1 MTTATMTSPMPLAS
15 DRTSAPAVRP
25 RRIAT
30 EYGMVLRDG
39 TELFYRAWLP
49 AKPARRAVVLF
60 HRGHEH
66 SGRWQDLVDEIG
78 LEDFAFF
85 AWDARGHGRSPGER
99 GHADGVGQLVRDADE
114 FVTHIAEE
122 HGIAMRDIAL
132 LGHSVG
138 AVLASA
144 WVHDYARPIRA
155 LVLGSPALRVRLYVP
170 FAIPGLRLLQKIRPK
185 AEVSSY
191 VKGKL
196 LTRDER
202 RRDAYDSD
210 PLITPVISVKMLLGL
225 HDTATRMMEDAS
237 AITVPTLM
245 LTSGAD
251 WVVKQLAQR
260 QFFDRLGSDIKE
272 MQNFPGFLHDTFG
285 EKDRHLPIAGARR
298 FILERFDEEPTGEV
312 VVHNGDRFQAL
323 GNPLPVLSPK
333 RIGFAVTRFLMMTV
347 GRLSEGVR
355 LGWREGFDS
364 GAMLDYVYRNE
375 ARGVTALGRAIDR
388 MFLDSPG
395 WRGIR
400 IRRRNLEAAIA
411 ATMRRLAEEG
421 RPVRILDIATGH
433 GRYVLDAM
441 AANPEIASTAL
452 LRDWSAENVEAGR
465 RLAKEQRTD
474 AVCFETGDAFDAGSI
489 AAAAPGSTLGVVSG
503 LYELYPDNEAIRMS
517 LAGLAR
523 AVEPG
528 GYLIYTNQPWHPQQE
543 FIARVLTSHRG
554 GGSWVMRCRS
564 QAEMDALA
572 CEAGFEKIGMEI
584 DGAGIF
590 SVSIARRT
598 CLTTQG

>member
-1 MTTATMTSPMPLAS
+1 MTTATMTSPMPLAF
-15 DRTSAPAVRP
+15 DRTSTPPVRP
-25 RRIAT
+25 RRIAQ
-30 EYGMVLRDG
+30 ERSMVLRDG

-49 AKPARRAVVLF
+49 AKPAKRAVVLF

-66 SGRWQDLVDEIG
+66 SGRWQDLVDEID

-85 AWDARGHGRSPGER
+85 AWDARGHGRSPGKR

-114 FVTHIAEE
+114 FVTNIAAR
-122 HGIAMRDIAL
+122 HGIAMQEIAV

-191 VKGKL
+191 VKGQL
-196 LTRDER
+196 LTHDER
-202 RRDAYDSD
+202 RRDAYDAD
-210 PLITPVISVKMLLGL
+210 PLITPVISVRMLVGL
-225 HDTATRMMEDAS
+225 HDAATRLMEDAS
-237 AITVPTLM
+237 AIRVPTLM

-251 WVVKQLAQR
+251 WVVKQSAQR
-260 QFFDRLGSDIKE
+260 RFFDRLGAALKE
-272 MQNFPGFLHDTFG
+272 MKVFPGFLHDTFG
-285 EKDRHLPIAGARR
+285 EKERHLPIAEARR
-298 FILERFDEEPTGEV
+298 FLLERFGEGPVDRV
-312 VVHNGDRFQAL
+312 VVHNRDKYRAL
-323 GNPLPVLSPK
+323 ARPLPVLSPK
-333 RIGFAVTRFLMMTV
+333 CIGFAVTRFLMKTV

-375 ARGVTALGRAIDR
+375 ARGITPLGRTIDR
-388 MFLDSPG
+388 AFLDSPG
-395 WRGIR
+395 WQGIR
-400 IRRRNLEAAIA
+400 IRRRNLEGAIV
-411 ATMRRLAEEG
+411 ATMRRLVGEG
-421 RPVRILDIATGH
+421 RPVRMLDIATGH
-433 GRYVLDAM
+433 GRYVLDSM
-441 AANPEIASTAL
+441 AANPEIQSTAE
-452 LRDWSAENVEAGR
+452 LRDWSAENVAAGR
-465 RLAKEQRTD
+465 RLAAELGVNGVR
-474 AVCFETGDAFDAGSI
+474 VEIGDAFDGESI
-489 AAAAPGSTLGVVSG
+489 AAASPKPTLAIVSG
-503 LYELYPDNEAIRMS
+503 LYELYPDNEAVRTS

-554 GGSWVMRCRS
+554 GDSWVMRCRS
-564 QAEMDALA
+564 QAEMDALVR
-572 CEAGFEKIGMEI
+572 EAGFEKIATEI
-584 DGAGIF
+584 DEAGIF
-590 SVSIARRT
+590 SVSVARRK
-598 CLTTQG
+598 C